1 MHRARPGRL
10 VWLGSEPASLTIEG
24 IPGEFLPA
32 NCPDELGLALL
43 EHLFPGASA
52 VVVPQDDCE
61 AALVG
66 ADLAA

>member
-1 MHRARPGRL
+1 L
-10 VWLGSEPASLTIEG
+10 VWLGSEPASLTITG
-24 IPGEFLPA
+24 IPGEYQSA
-32 NCPDELGLALL
+32 KCPNELGLASL
-43 EHLFPGASA
+43 ERLFPGASA